1 MASFSNGTHHLH
13 ITNRFK
19 KQSFHFLSSTHLSSL
34 PYKSCFGSS
43 LCKLRGS
50 RTLGNELLARAEDK
64 AKGSSSSP
72 PPSYPSNEQQGQQLN
87 IDKQLQVLFYVS
99 FSLKSQFLWGPLYLF
114 CYLVDWNFRFW
125 HIMYVNL
132 VLCEWSALGLLENE
146 IYNFFPPRFCI
157 SYECVCLIY

>member
-1 MASFSNGTHHLH
+1 MASFANGTHHLH

-19 KQSFHFLSSTHLSSL
+19 KQSFHSLSSTHLSSL

-43 LCKLRGS
+43 LCKFRGS

-99 FSLKSQFLWGPLYLF
+99 FSLKCQFL
-114 CYLVDWNFRFW
+114 
-125 HIMYVNL
+125 
-132 VLCEWSALGLLENE
+132 
-146 IYNFFPPRFCI
+146 
-157 SYECVCLIY
+157 

>member
-1 MASFSNGTHHLH
+1 
-13 ITNRFK
+13 
-19 KQSFHFLSSTHLSSL
+19 
-34 PYKSCFGSS
+34 

-99 FSLKSQFLWGPLYLF
+99 FSLKSQFL
-114 CYLVDWNFRFW
+114 
-125 HIMYVNL
+125 
-132 VLCEWSALGLLENE
+132 
-146 IYNFFPPRFCI
+146 
-157 SYECVCLIY
+157 